1 MGDRVKV
8 RQKLKKGTF
17 MKSCRRCFFLVLTL
31 FLLLAQQAS
40 ASNIF
45 PLEPPDTSSPR
56 ATLSSFIKYTD
67 KLYEAAT
74 AAEEDL
80 FLAKEFMQRA
90 ERCFDFS
97 KVPPT
102 IVSDVSIESVLRLRE
117 ILDRIELPD
126 LADVPDKHEAKKY
139 KVMLWRI
146 PHTEITIG
154 RCPDGP
160 RMGSYLF
167 TPETVRR
174 LEEYYEEVAHLPY
187 RSDKGENYT
196 GFYEQYIY
204 SSGWMIPDG
213 FLKKLP
219 AWMLE
224 GYEGQ
229 ALWQW
234 IALTVLMVIS
244 GLSIWSFW
252 LWHRTL
258 KGRTCKRNWRFE
270 RLIFPVYAMLVCIVV
285 EYIADNQ
292 INITGDVLSFV
303 TMAMELVFAI
313 YAGIAILIGGD
324 VVMRGILCTSKIK
337 EEALD
342 ADVIKLGCRM
352 VSFILVF
359 VLFYN
364 VGSYFGIPVTAIFAS
379 AGIAGMAIALAA
391 RETLANFF
399 GGVSIFM
406 DRPFRAGDY
415 IVLDNGDRG
424 EVKAVGMRSTKIQTR
439 DDIMITIPN
448 SVITNGKV
456 VNQSRP
462 HPHFRVRIKLGVAY
476 GSDVDQVEAI
486 LMELAESNEL
496 AIAKPEPRVRFR
508 RFGDSALE
516 FELLCWAA
524 RPHDR
529 GRLIHTLSRDI
540 YKRFNAE
547 GIVIPFPQQDVYL
560 HRSED

>member
-1 MGDRVKV
+1 
-8 RQKLKKGTF
+8 
-17 MKSCRRCFFLVLTL
+17 MKSSIRCFLFALIFLASLG
-31 FLLLAQQAS
+31 QAAF
-40 ASNIF
+40 ASNLF

-56 ATLSSFIKYTD
+56 ATLASFIYYTD
-67 KLYEAAT
+67 KLYEEAT
-74 AAEEDL
+74 AAENL
-80 FLAKEFMQRA
+80 YLQKEFLQRA
-90 ERCFDFS
+90 ERCFDLS

-102 IVSDVSIESVLRLRE
+102 LLENVSVESVLRLRE
-117 ILDRIELPD
+117 VLDRIELPD
-126 LADVPDKHEAKKY
+126 MSDVPDKNEVKTHQ
-139 KVMLWRI
+139 VLLWRI

-154 RCPDGP
+154 LCPDGP

-174 LEEYYEEVAHLPY
+174 LEEYYNEISHLPY
-187 RSDKGENYT
+187 RADKGENYI

-213 FLKKLP
+213 FLKNLP
-219 AWMLE
+219 DWMRK
-224 GYEGQ
+224 GYMGQ
-229 ALWQW
+229 AVWQW
-234 IALTVLMVIS
+234 LAVALLFVLGGIS
-244 GLSIWSFW
+244 LWLFW

-258 KGRTCKRNWRFE
+258 KSGKRKWNWRLE
-270 RLIFPVYAMLVCIVV
+270 RLLFPAYAMLVCLCI
-285 EYIADNQ
+285 EYVADEQ
-292 INITGDVLSFV
+292 INFTGDVLSYL
-303 TMAMELVFAI
+303 TMLLELVFALF
-313 YAGIAILIGGD
+313 AGVAIIIGGD
-324 VVMRGILCTSKIK
+324 VVMRGILVTAKVND
-337 EEALD
+337 EALD
-342 ADVIKLGCRM
+342 ADVIKLSCRM
-352 VSFILVF
+352 VSFGLVF
-359 VLFYN
+359 ILFYN
-364 VGSYFGIPVTAIFAS
+364 VGSAFGIPVTAIFAS
-379 AGIAGMAIALAA
+379 AGIVGMAIALAA

-462 HPHFRVRIKLGVAY
+462 NPHFRVRVKLGVAY
-476 GSDVDQVEAI
+476 GSDVDRVEQI
-486 LMELAESNEL
+486 LMELAERNEL
-496 AIAKPEPRVRFR
+496 AIASPEPRVRFR
-508 RFGDSALE
+508 RFGDSSLE

-540 YKRFNAE
+540 YKKFNEE
-547 GIVIPFPQQDVYL
+547 GIVMPFPQRDVYL
-560 HRSED
+560 HKVEE

>member
-1 MGDRVKV
+1 
-8 RQKLKKGTF
+8 
-17 MKSCRRCFFLVLTL
+17 MKFYLRYIFSTLILLTL
-31 FLLLAQQAS
+31 MDQPVFAS
-40 ASNIF
+40 SIF

-74 AAEEDL
+74 AADEDA
-80 FLAKEFMQRA
+80 FLEREFLQRA

-102 IVSDVSIESVLRLRE
+102 IVKDVSVESVLRLRE
-117 ILDRIELPD
+117 ILDRIKLPE
-126 LADVPDKHEAKKY
+126 LADVPDKKEAKKHQIL
-139 KVMLWRI
+139 LWRI

-160 RMGSYLF
+160 RMGSYLI

-174 LEEYYEEVAHLPY
+174 LEEFYKEVHHLPY
-187 RSDKGENYT
+187 RSDKGEDYT

-204 SSGWMIPDG
+204 SSGWMIPNG

-234 IALTVLMVIS
+234 TALTVLILLGGFSM
-244 GLSIWSFW
+244 WFFW

-258 KGRTCKRNWRFE
+258 KGRTCNWNWRLE
-270 RLIFPVYAMLVCIVV
+270 RLLFSFYAMLVCLVI
-285 EYIADNQ
+285 EYIVDDQ
-292 INITGDVLSFV
+292 INITGDVLSIV
-303 TMAMELVFAI
+303 TMSMELVFAI
-313 YAGIAILIGGD
+313 YAGLAILIGGD

-352 VSFILVF
+352 VSFLLVF

-476 GSDVDQVEAI
+476 GSDVDQVEEI

-496 AIAKPEPRVRFR
+496 AISSPEPRVRFR

-529 GRLIHTLSRDI
+529 GKLIHTLSRDI

-547 GIVIPFPQQDVYL
+547 GIEIPFPQRDVYL
-560 HRSED
+560 HKAKD